1 MIGSPPRFSYT
12 GFLMFAALAAVL
24 LAYKP
29 ELTARG
35 TGVAAKPPLTNVSAI
50 DGDSLRSSTEE
61 LRIMGIDA
69 PELSQTCRDER
80 GRGWACGREA
90 RKQLSAL
97 IARGDVR
104 CTPNGRDRY
113 GRTLARCSARAVA
126 DIGDSMVR
134 AGYAVDFMN
143 GGYQTAEK
151 EARSARRGIWNG
163 DFERPADYRKLHP
176 RTAQR

>member
-1 MIGSPPRFSYT
+1 MIGSPPRFRYA
-12 GFLMFAALAAVL
+12 GFLLFAALAAL
-24 LAYKP
+24 LLVYKP
-29 ELTARG
+29 DLLRPGTRATA
-35 TGVAAKPPLTNVSAI
+35 TPPLTNVSAI
-50 DGDSLRSSTEE
+50 DGDSLRNGTEE
-61 LRIMGIDA
+61 VRIMGIDA
-69 PELSQTCRDER
+69 PELNQTCRDER

-113 GRTLARCSARAVA
+113 GRTLARCSARTVA

-143 GGYQTAEK
+143 GGYQSAEK
-151 EARSARRGIWNG
+151 EARGAKRGIWNG
-163 DFERPADYRKLHP
+163 EFERPADYRKLHP